1 MKTRR
6 EFLKSMA
13 AVLLACGVLTG
24 CSGSVSVGPAQS
36 GTGKDDSNNSTTNNG
51 SGGTK
56 PQPDNNVPNLDE
68 YRSEEHTSEPSTRE

>member
-1 MKTRR
+1 METRR

-36 GTGKDDSNNSTTNNG
+36 GTGKDG
-51 SGGTK
+51 
-56 PQPDNNVPNLDE
+56 
-68 YRSEEHTSEPSTRE
+68 